1 MESMAIASFLANC
14 LDVLEKVRRTGRPVL
29 ILRSGEPLAEIVP
42 PPTPVKP
49 QRWLG
54 ALRSTGRIVGDIV
67 SPASEEAAWDVL
79 RT

>member
-1 MESMAIASFLANC
+1 MAIGNFLANC

-29 ILRSGEPLAEIVP
+29 IVRSGEPLAEIVP
-42 PPTPVKP
+42 PPVPAKP

-67 SPASEEAAWDVL
+67 SPASDEADWDAL